1 MNFFLVYYR
10 IYAEDGAI
18 PSTAPVAPGDP
29 FVGRIK
35 FTSVPPPRTVKSVR
49 GSITKVENIKDR
61 ESTTLYLTPYS
72 QSPMD
77 DDEKITTILN
87 GTGPR
92 SSPPEPLA
100 LVAKMSDSDRSILES
115 DGRVGLANS
124 AEPNATPSEIQYGGS
139 IQHFPIFLFQNL
151 NC

>member
-1 MNFFLVYYR
+1 MLVYYR

-18 PSTAPVAPGDP
+18 PSKTAVAPADP
-29 FVGRIK
+29 FLGRIK
-35 FTSVPPPRTVKSVR
+35 FTSVPPPRTVKAVR

-61 ESTTLYLTPYS
+61 ESTTLYLTPY
-72 QSPMD
+72 MD

-92 SSPPEPLA
+92 STPPEPLA

-124 AEPNATPSEIQYGGS
+124 AEPNATPSEIRYGGS